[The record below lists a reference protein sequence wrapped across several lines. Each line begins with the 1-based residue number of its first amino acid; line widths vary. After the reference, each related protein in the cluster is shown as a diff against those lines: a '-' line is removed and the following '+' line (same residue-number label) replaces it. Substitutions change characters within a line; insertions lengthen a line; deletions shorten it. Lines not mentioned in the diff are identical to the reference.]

1 MKLYGMEP
9 FYVEGEKRDTDMLGD
24 NTGTEAVF
32 MNHAENHTEKLRKP
46 CNAII

>member
-1 MKLYGMEP
+1 M
-9 FYVEGEKRDTDMLGD
+9 EGEKRDTDMLGD